1 MWVEVPR
8 MMDYQKQSQLLRM
21 LDHDGHSNHS
31 TATALEVADVSS
43 TVHGRLH
50 HLTPALH
57 CYDHTFET
65 KSPAALK
72 KPDSA
77 SDPTPL
83 PQPLL
88 SGPSRATIS
97 SSSFNDTPIDLSQLS
112 TRRNDPIN
120 SKRLDS
126 DCRSASESCL
136 ALGPGK
142 RLQREQHSVG
152 SSDQN
157 QRPLQCHNAS
167 SSKASSDRSQRL
179 LQQQRSMSDVNLSE
193 YRTSWRQSS
202 ASSAGQE
209 ATIQCVPSEPS
220 IELQLLG
227 GMDPLK
233 LRSPSDSRLTAI
245 SDLQRLIAG
254 RGGNTTDRTHNND
267 DNRFES
273 LLRRTA
279 SESVIPSNRS
289 ADASTVAIDVLS
301 RQQDLVQQH
310 FQQLAQLQKQHLSY
324 GSSAG
329 GSADASTLSSPNL
342 LANQWLYLQLFGYSH
357 MLRSIQAQEILK
369 QVNNLSHSP
378 VESGSNSG
386 QVSAGPSSPMPSP
399 SGSDEY
405 CDVTGAGTTMG
416 SANNGKRRSPRALTG
431 KHVRLGTGASP
442 TTLHTLRLKIEER
455 QKLKLCASSAAWG
468 SSSAASSQWSANTHL
483 GVKKSAKVKS
493 RTK

>member
-1 MWVEVPR
+1 MVIE
-8 MMDYQKQSQLLRM
+8 SQ
-21 LDHDGHSNHS
+21 
-31 TATALEVADVSS
+31 
-43 TVHGRLH
+43 
-50 HLTPALH
+50 
-57 CYDHTFET
+57 
-65 KSPAALK
+65 
-72 KPDSA
+72 PDSA

-279 SESVIPSNRS
+279 SESVIPS
-289 ADASTVAIDVLS
+289 
-301 RQQDLVQQH
+301 
-310 FQQLAQLQKQHLSY
+310 K
-324 GSSAG
+324 
-329 GSADASTLSSPNL
+329 
-342 LANQWLYLQLFGYSH
+342 
-357 MLRSIQAQEILK
+357 
-369 QVNNLSHSP
+369 
-378 VESGSNSG
+378 
-386 QVSAGPSSPMPSP
+386 
-399 SGSDEY
+399 
-405 CDVTGAGTTMG
+405 
-416 SANNGKRRSPRALTG
+416 
-431 KHVRLGTGASP
+431 
-442 TTLHTLRLKIEER
+442 
-455 QKLKLCASSAAWG
+455 
-468 SSSAASSQWSANTHL
+468 
-483 GVKKSAKVKS
+483 
-493 RTK
+493 